1 MNESYSEY
9 DNLYAV
15 DNVYGHAVELLTK
28 VVTRGA
34 DSPVHLDIGCGY
46 GRIAEPLVLS
56 TGLSYVGV
64 DASSLGVES
73 LRKRGFEAHE
83 AELSGDFE
91 TYNTLNKIVGQ
102 RSLASI
108 TFLDTIEHLVD
119 GDLILKAIGRLAQ
132 ERNAYCVI
140 STPNVAHRDIGRKL
154 VGGFWDYTP
163 SGLLDHTHVRLF
175 NNKTFTRALDQAGL
189 HIIDSKDVYQ
199 VPSDQCYPETN
210 PFLSESNLLGSY
222 LNELRDKVDQFG
234 SVNQFVRLCVAC
246 RPLDIKTY
254 VTDRHEPRP
263 FLSVIVR
270 TQGKRVHTLTELMTA
285 LFGQTSTDFEVLIIA
300 HRIDVEAQIRI
311 ERVIEDCPAQLRD
324 RTRLIRVYDGQRS
337 RPLNLGFEE
346 ARGSYIAIM
355 DDDDIPMAHWVETYR
370 AISVQH
376 KGRVLR
382 ATVVRQKVCN
392 VSVSGHEGLRA
403 EGKMEKIYPSEF
415 DLFKHLI
422 DNHSP
427 NNGLAFP
434 RGVFHDLGIRFD
446 ESLTTA
452 EDWDFLMRCVAVVG
466 IGTSDNITAVY
477 RWWLTEENSRTLHS
491 REEWKSNYKAILRKH
506 DQNIFL
512 LPKGTV
518 SHIRRLIQESDI
530 HLTVQAEAMKTEAAL
545 REEVIARAAEI
556 VQLQEQL
563 QESGIQSSIQVEAL
577 RVEAVRREEE
587 IAREAEIVKL
597 QEQLLKHLQSSSW
610 RLTAPLRVFSRLTG
624 KKTLKFNIR
633 EKDPNLIKLKIRK
646 IRRTISWKL
655 SKPLRSGTPRW
666 WDKKPN
672 L

>member
-56 TGLSYVGV
+56 TGLSYIGV

-83 AELSGDFE
+83 AELSGDSE
-91 TYNTLNKIVGQ
+91 TYDTLNKIVGE
-102 RSLASI
+102 RPLASI

-199 VPSDQCYPETN
+199 VHSDQCFPETN

-246 RPLDIKTY
+246 RPLNIKTY
-254 VTDRHEPRP
+254 VADRHEPRP

-270 TQGKRVHTLTELMTA
+270 TQGNRIHTLTELMTA
-285 LFGQTSTDFEVLIIA
+285 LFSQTSTDFEVLIIG

-337 RPLNLGFEE
+337 RPLNVGFEE

-370 AISVQH
+370 AIAAQH

-392 VSVSGHEGLRA
+392 VRVSGHEGLRA
-403 EGKMEKIYPSEF
+403 DGEMEKIYPSEF

-422 DNHSP
+422 ENHSP

-434 RGVFHDLGIRFD
+434 RGVFHDMGIRFD

-466 IGTSDNITAVY
+466 IGTSENITAVY

-491 REEWKSNYKAILRKH
+491 RGEWKSNYNAILRKH
-506 DQNIFL
+506 DQISFL
-512 LPKGTV
+512 MPKGTA
-518 SHIRRLIQESDI
+518 SNIRRLIQESDI
-530 HLTVQAEAMKTEAAL
+530 QSSVQA
-545 REEVIARAAEI
+545 
-556 VQLQEQL
+556 
-563 QESGIQSSIQVEAL
+563 EAL

-587 IAREAEIVKL
+587 IAREAEIVQL

-633 EKDPNLIKLKIRK
+633 ENDPNLIKLQIRK
-646 IRRTISWKL
+646 VRRTISWKL